1 MALRVKLKGVELKQC
16 TTCSP
21 ILSTDAL
28 FFKKLIDN
36 FLIKWYIKDMR
47 IRRVK
52 DKTYRVVD
60 GRDQYGPF
68 KTYKEATDFIE
79 YYLSVLYEYGIKA

>member
-1 MALRVKLKGVELKQC
+1 
-16 TTCSP
+16 
-21 ILSTDAL
+21 
-28 FFKKLIDN
+28 
-36 FLIKWYIKDMR
+36 MR